1 MKFFLTMNMPS
12 NHGRVIHQIICEVAD
27 IDHIEAFWKYVSEND
42 FIIVDEFYYE
52 KDPRSPEPG
61 VYIPRGPII
70 INTNFIGKIRSVPAQ
85 S

>member
-12 NHGRVIHQIICEVAD
+12 NQGRAVHQIVGEAHNVD
-27 IDHIEAFWKYVSEND
+27 SLGAFWEYVTKHD

-70 INTNFIGKIRSVPAQ
+70 LNTNFIGKIRPVPTQ